1 MDHQHVSNLKENRK
15 PSGVPWF
22 DLVPKLNDKET
33 QVTNHSWPW
42 KQIKTSFFLGWLSS
56 ENTIG
61 GTTRNHLKEPSQ
73 RN

>member
-33 QVTNHSWPW
+33 QVTNHYWP
-42 KQIKTSFFLGWLSS
+42 
-56 ENTIG
+56 
-61 GTTRNHLKEPSQ
+61 
-73 RN
+73 